1 MRRGL
6 RRAQWLRAPLP
17 ISQEW
22 SNIYETIHRSFTS
35 GDPLRGAGHPER
47 SRTSRSLLSTRPHA
61 PTPRKPRQQRL
72 TAFLIKENLDRDA
85 VIRAKDTL
93 ESHHVAGLGGDE
105 DNLFIKPSVGSA
117 PRWVALL
124 RPHVAGDLAGLYNSS
139 TSAVLL
145 VETADR
151 LLALTFGH
159 GRHLIEP
166 EAVVQ
171 DFGLKVVLNTVAYN
185 QIKSVDARTV
195 DELTLHTRRD
205 VSRDSSFGAFGLD
218 VATDLVRAVT
228 GTTSREGLAGR
239 ITGSDALALNSRAQ
253 VPELPELGEKLL
265 GAYAEENYKR
275 HFDFIDHLR
284 SVKDPAVGGDL
295 DDPLVEALR
304 TRDID
309 NLHLAVPEPLNWLDV
324 AGFRFSTE
332 RRDTERD
339 LDSDPRIS
347 VYLETRPPEELSL
360 DRLKSDQVEAMRADD
375 DTRKLQ
381 GWSVYRCIV
390 FEVEQHGELYTL
402 SAGQWY
408 RVSLSFKDDVYAF
421 ANGLSRID
429 VELPDADDGST
440 EEHYIAKAAEATGAL
455 SLDQKLARRSV
466 PDPVEICDLLTPDG
480 KLLHL
485 KKRGKSSTLS
495 HLFAQGVTCAELLM
509 QSPEFR
515 AEAREIAEAANAA
528 FADVLPNARPE
539 RDEFEVGYVVIT
551 RSRRQDA
558 PFTLPFFS
566 VVNLRAAAQRLQGF
580 GYRVS
585 VAAVREGNAS

>member
-1 MRRGL
+1 
-6 RRAQWLRAPLP
+6 
-17 ISQEW
+17 
-22 SNIYETIHRSFTS
+22 
-35 GDPLRGAGHPER
+35 
-47 SRTSRSLLSTRPHA
+47 
-61 PTPRKPRQQRL
+61 
-72 TAFLIKENLDRDA
+72 
-85 VIRAKDTL
+85 
-93 ESHHVAGLGGDE
+93 
-105 DNLFIKPSVGSA
+105 
-117 PRWVALL
+117 
-124 RPHVAGDLAGLYNSS
+124 
-139 TSAVLL
+139 
-145 VETADR
+145 
-151 LLALTFGH
+151 
-159 GRHLIEP
+159 
-166 EAVVQ
+166 
-171 DFGLKVVLNTVAYN
+171 
-185 QIKSVDARTV
+185 
-195 DELTLHTRRD
+195 
-205 VSRDSSFGAFGLD
+205 
-218 VATDLVRAVT
+218 
-228 GTTSREGLAGR
+228 
-239 ITGSDALALNSRAQ
+239 
-253 VPELPELGEKLL
+253 
-265 GAYAEENYKR
+265 
-275 HFDFIDHLR
+275 
-284 SVKDPAVGGDL
+284 
-295 DDPLVEALR
+295 
-304 TRDID
+304 
-309 NLHLAVPEPLNWLDV
+309 
-324 AGFRFSTE
+324 
-332 RRDTERD
+332 
-339 LDSDPRIS
+339 
-347 VYLETRPPEELSL
+347 
-360 DRLKSDQVEAMRADD
+360 MRADD